1 MGNLSQM
8 HHHGTKVACPCH
20 AADCKP
26 GRWIRLD
33 LDDLIELCGDHYDLW
48 NREPTCV
55 HCGSTGHYLG
65 SAGSVFVPHRDTTD
79 EATLQQARHRPYP
92 RHGGGCWPGSRA
104 AGTGKPGRAVSGL
117 ALRTRPRGSH
127 ERKALRRVGRADP
140 AVLGDGPCRARALGE
155 APAGAACSAVTVP
168 LDALN
173 AADLVHNL
181 GHAMLRSCPIGA
193 GSIGPPR
200 APSLRPCRGRWG

>member
-79 EATLQQARHRPYP
+79 EATRRRAFFQAI
-92 RHGGGCWPGSRA
+92 GC
-104 AGTGKPGRAVSGL
+104 
-117 ALRTRPRGSH
+117 
-127 ERKALRRVGRADP
+127 
-140 AVLGDGPCRARALGE
+140 
-155 APAGAACSAVTVP
+155 
-168 LDALN
+168 
-173 AADLVHNL
+173 
-181 GHAMLRSCPIGA
+181 
-193 GSIGPPR
+193 
-200 APSLRPCRGRWG
+200 